1 MYIFKK
7 KIFFWGGEK
16 HMSFEEIVPN
26 WQKKNKIQIQ
36 YLFLNDVVQGF

>member
-1 MYIFKK
+1 MYILKK
-7 KIFFWGGEK
+7 KDNVFGGGN
-16 HMSFEEIVPN
+16 MSFEEIVPN